1 MIFKEAN
8 GQFQPVSIIPKVDF
22 LQQESPV
29 SLTVE
34 HFALDD
40 EGLGLG
46 FAYLL
51 LASLTFHHCCCC
63 SLPHNKRKEDPEILH
78 PICLGIRQVHSS
90 QDVKL
95 SATIFQTQPPVS
107 FQGSQYLLVRTSPY
121 SRAFILCCTSDSSAP
136 VLHHSPFELQ
146 CYLEFGEQVAVILEN
161 CRAKQ

>member
-78 PICLGIRQVHSS
+78 PICLGIR
-90 QDVKL
+90 
-95 SATIFQTQPPVS
+95 
-107 FQGSQYLLVRTSPY
+107 
-121 SRAFILCCTSDSSAP
+121 
-136 VLHHSPFELQ
+136 
-146 CYLEFGEQVAVILEN
+146 
-161 CRAKQ
+161 